1 VDKSS
6 GRVTVIKYKA
16 IDDAGR
22 VLNPLLAE
30 GQVSGGIL
38 QGIGHVLHEKM
49 VYDNQGVPLIGS
61 IGDAGVPSSGEAVD
75 IETEFVEQPSNL
87 SHGVRGIGEAGPIGA
102 VPTLIQ
108 AIEDAIGKRMRSTHA
123 GPESILKLL
132 QGN

>member
-1 VDKSS
+1 MM
-6 GRVTVIKYKA
+6 GWIW
-16 IDDAGR
+16 
-22 VLNPLLAE
+22 
-30 GQVSGGIL
+30 
-38 QGIGHVLHEKM
+38 
-49 VYDNQGVPLIGS
+49 
-61 IGDAGVPSSGEAVD
+61 DAGVPTSGEAVD
-75 IETEFVEQPSNL
+75 IETEVVEQPSNL